1 MRLDAHQHFTAVYT
15 PDLLLPILKRNRF
28 EGGVV
33 VCRAV
38 GGTASGP
45 VGGTPQGS
53 DDTAWHFQ
61 LAAAHDFIRG
71 VVAWADLDDPGIGA
85 LLDEYQRH
93 PKFRGLTGPINTGS
107 PDTGSPDAES
117 TDTEHIGRGLAELEA
132 RDLTFDLD
140 NLALVPEI
148 AGRYS
153 RLRIVIDHLGRP
165 PVEPSRPPA
174 AGHRNPFEAWA
185 RALER
190 AAQHP
195 LVFGKLSGLI
205 THCPTRWKAE
215 DFRPYVQHALRTLGP
230 HRLMFGSDWPSYLP
244 EGTFKE
250 SLAAFTQS
258 IGALP
263 IEMREDLLGG
273 TAERA
278 YAL

>member
-1 MRLDAHQHFTAVYT
+1 LRLDSHQHFTAAYT
-15 PDLLLPILKRNRF
+15 PDLLFPILKRNRF
-28 EGGVV
+28 DGSVV
-33 VCRAV
+33 VCR
-38 GGTASGP
+38 GPSGSH
-45 VGGTPQGS
+45 VQS
-53 DDTAWHFQ
+53 NDTAHHFH

-71 VVAWADLDDPGIGA
+71 VVAWADLDDPKIGT
-85 LLDEYQRH
+85 LLDQYQRH
-93 PKFRGLTGPINTGS
+93 PKFRGLTEAGLTEAA
-107 PDTGSPDAES
+107 DTGS
-117 TDTEHIGRGLAELEA
+117 IGCGLAELEA
-132 RDLTFDLD
+132 RNLTFDLED
-140 NLALVPEI
+140 LALVPEI
-148 AGRYS
+148 AERYPK
-153 RLRIVIDHLGRP
+153 LRIVIDHLGRP
-165 PVEPSRPPA
+165 PASGIPHHFDV
-174 AGHRNPFEAWA
+174 WA

-205 THCPTRWKAE
+205 THCPTRWKAD
-215 DFRPYVQHALRTLGP
+215 DFRPYVQHALRTFGP

-263 IEMREDLLGG
+263 LEVREQLLGG

>member
-1 MRLDAHQHFTAVYT
+1 LRLDSHQHFTAEYT
-15 PDLLLPILKRNRF
+15 PDLLFPILKRNRF
-28 EGGVV
+28 EGSVV
-33 VCRAV
+33 VC
-38 GGTASGP
+38 GSG
-45 VGGTPQGS
+45 
-53 DDTAWHFQ
+53 DTAYHFQ
-61 LAAAHDFIRG
+61 LAAAHHFIRG
-71 VVAWADLDDPGIGA
+71 VVAWADLSHPKIGS

-93 PKFRGLTGPINTGS
+93 PKFRGVTG
-107 PDTGSPDAES
+107 S
-117 TDTEHIGRGLAELEA
+117 TDTASTDTSSIGCGLAELEA
-132 RDLTFDLD
+132 RHLTFDLQD
-140 NLALVPEI
+140 LALVPEV
-148 AGRYS
+148 ARRHP

-165 PVEPSRPPA
+165 PADPA
-174 AGHRNPFEAWA
+174 RQPFDVWA
-185 RALER
+185 LALEC

-205 THCPTRWKAE
+205 THCPTRWTAG
-215 DFRPYVQHALRTLGP
+215 DFRPYVQHALRTFGP

-263 IEMREDLLGG
+263 IEMREQLLGG